1 MPEGKEPA
9 VPGRKRPPGPAP
21 EAVWIGGPP
30 GAGKTTLARALAHRR
45 GLRLY
50 RSDTLTWEHRDRAL
64 AAGHPA
70 ATRWEALT
78 PADRWSAPPAALL
91 AMSLHAERGAMIADD
106 VRALGPGPLIVVE
119 GTPVTPD
126 TVPDPG
132 RAVWL
137 MPSPELQRRRLAER
151 GLPEGVHTLYTLL
164 LADLAARI
172 EAHGLADR
180 VVTVTPDAT
189 PADTR
194 TAAETLLAG
203 PLAEGPTATTPDERR
218 TLRRAEN
225 EAVATQYRTYLARP
239 WATGDPGTVPVTFS
253 CECAD
258 PECTAQLTLPLGT
271 FPPAGGGT
279 LRCH

>member
-1 MPEGKEPA
+1 MSQGKEPA
-9 VPGRKRPPGPAP
+9 VPGRKGPPGPAP
-21 EAVWIGGPP
+21 RAVWIGGPP

-64 AAGHPA
+64 AVGHPA

-106 VRALGPGPLIVVE
+106 VRALGPGPLTVVE

-172 EAHGLADR
+172 QAHGLAGR

-194 TAAETLLAG
+194 TAAEALLGRPPRRRPHRHVPGRA
-203 PLAEGPTATTPDERR
+203 PDPAPRGER
-218 TLRRAEN
+218 
-225 EAVATQYRTYLARP
+225 
-239 WATGDPGTVPVTFS
+239 
-253 CECAD
+253 
-258 PECTAQLTLPLGT
+258 
-271 FPPAGGGT
+271 GGGHPVPH
-279 LRCH
+279 LPRPPLDHG

>member
-1 MPEGKEPA
+1 MSQGKEPA
-9 VPGRKRPPGPAP
+9 VPGRKGPPGPAP
-21 EAVWIGGPP
+21 RAVWIGGPP

-106 VRALGPGPLIVVE
+106 VRALGPGPLTVVE

-172 EAHGLADR
+172 EAHGLAGR

-189 PADTR
+189 PGR
-194 TAAETLLAG
+194 HPHRRRG
-203 PLAEGPTATTPDERR
+203 PARR
-218 TLRRAEN
+218 PPRR
-225 EAVATQYRTYLARP
+225 RP
-239 WATGDPGTVPVTFS
+239 HRHDPGRAP
-253 CECAD
+253 D
-258 PECTAQLTLPLGT
+258 PAPCGER
-271 FPPAGGGT
+271 GGGHPVPH
-279 LRCH
+279 LPRPPLDHG